1 MRLKIDAF
9 TWAVIAI
16 VVLLVAAAVLT
27 VNLAD
32 GSTADQR
39 IQLPADS
46 PGAPVVAAL
55 LAVQDG
61 DVATARA
68 QFTDEVLE
76 QYKKNGYDP
85 IANAASFA
93 ANDQSSRR
101 MRIVEVS
108 QPQADQEAAEV
119 AFVTIAEDNFS
130 GGGLFGRSTWS
141 NQRVL
146 RVVRVDGDWKIDDT
160 NLFY

>member
-9 TWAVIAI
+9 TWVVIAI
-16 VVLLVAAAVLT
+16 VVALIVAAVLT
-27 VNLAD
+27 VNLTD
-32 GSTADQR
+32 GSTSQA
-39 IQLPADS
+39 PALAPDS
-46 PGAPVVAAL
+46 PAAPVVAAI
-55 LAVQDG
+55 LAVQEG

-68 QFTDEVLE
+68 QYTEDVLA
-76 QYKKNGYDP
+76 QYEKNGYDP
-85 IANAASFA
+85 VANAATFA

-108 QPQADQEAAEV
+108 SPETDADGEEV
-119 AFVTIAEDNFS
+119 AYVTIAEDNFS

-146 RVVRVDGDWKIDDT
+146 RVERVDGVWKVDDP